1 MFDYRLYYLASSI
14 ADDRRAR
21 HQAARGDK
29 RIYQLPARR
38 ADRAGGRR

>member
-1 MFDYRLYYLASSI
+1 MFDYRLYYLANAI

-21 HQAARGDK
+21 HLQARGDK

-38 ADRAGGRR
+38 ADRFGGRR

>member
-1 MFDYRLYYLASSI
+1 MFDYRTYYLASSI

-21 HQAARGDK
+21 HQQSRGGK

-38 ADRAGGRR
+38 ADRFAGRR